1 MQDVVCRNTTETR
14 FDEKCWVEEESECE
28 TVYDTV
34 WDKKCESVNITVPQR
49 DCSTQQILQMETV
62 CRVVNETVLRPVC
75 VDVLEHIPDWP
86 VVLKEIRRVLKPG
99 GVFLFDTINRSLFSR
114 FVAILLGEYLLR
126 VLPVGTHDGAL
137 FIKPAELRET
147 LRSLQFEVDSFVGL
161 GPGGLTRRLDITFR
175 RWPSLAVMYMGAARR
190 PLE

>member
-14 FDEKCWVEEESECE
+14 FDEKCWVEEESDCE

-75 VDVLEHIPDWP
+75 VDVLD
-86 VVLKEIRRVLKPG
+86 KEV
-99 GVFLFDTINRSLFSR
+99 
-114 FVAILLGEYLLR
+114 E
-126 VLPVGTHDGAL
+126 
-137 FIKPAELRET
+137 
-147 LRSLQFEVDSFVGL
+147 Q
-161 GPGGLTRRLDITFR
+161 
-175 RWPSLAVMYMGAARR
+175 RW
-190 PLE
+190 